1 MSSRD
6 RVRSRTVAAC
16 AGVVV
21 LAWVAAV
28 AAHSFEPALLDL
40 RERDAGVFDVV
51 WRPPGKES
59 GAVMPGAP
67 PLVPRLPD
75 ACRRVAD
82 LGGSDEWT
90 AFRVDCGSGR
100 LRGETIAVPGILG
113 SRVDAIV
120 RVGWNDGHAA
130 SGVVRPD
137 SEDFV
142 VPDGGEG
149 IVGLGA
155 PWRTVASRYVALGV
169 EHILHGYDHVLF
181 VIGLFL
187 LVGASRTLL
196 DGATRALVATV
207 SAFTLAHSLTL
218 AAAVLGLVA
227 VPTAPVEALIAA
239 SIVLLARE
247 LVRPAGA
254 APTLTGRYPWAVAF
268 GFGLLHGLGFAGALA
283 ETGVPADQIPL
294 ALVAFNVGVEL
305 GQLAIV
311 VALSAG
317 ALLLRPVVRER
328 VWLRWIPAYVMGT
341 VAFAWTIERVLLVA
355 R

>member
-1 MSSRD
+1 VSGA
-6 RVRSRTVAAC
+6 VRARRRTVPTGAAL
-16 AGVVV
+16 AAVAV
-21 LAWVAAV
+21 LASAASV

-40 RERDAGVFDVV
+40 RERDPGVFDVV

-67 PLVPRLPD
+67 PLVPRLPE
-75 ACRRVAD
+75 ACRRLAD
-82 LGGSDEWT
+82 LGASDEWT

-120 RVGWNDGHAA
+120 RIGWSDGHAA
-130 SGVVRPD
+130 SGVLRPD

-142 VPDGGEG
+142 VPEGEEG

-155 PWRTVASRYVALGV
+155 PWRTVAARYVALGV

-187 LVGASRTLL
+187 LVGS
-196 DGATRALVATV
+196 TRALVATV
-207 SAFTLAHSLTL
+207 SAFTVAHSLTL
-218 AAAVLGLVA
+218 AAAVLGLVTVRA
-227 VPTAPVEALIAA
+227 APVEALIAA

-247 LVRPAGA
+247 LVRPDDAD
-254 APTLTGRYPWAVAF
+254 PTLTGRYPWAVAF

-283 ETGVPADQIPL
+283 ETGVPADHIPL

-311 VALSAG
+311 VALATG
-317 ALLLRPVVRER
+317 AALLRPLVEGRA
-328 VWLRWIPAYVMGT
+328 WLRWVPAYVMGT
-341 VAFAWTIERVLLVA
+341 VAFAWMIERVLVVGS
-355 R
+355 

>member
-1 MSSRD
+1 MTRG
-6 RVRSRTVAAC
+6 RLAA
-16 AGVVV
+16 ALLV
-21 LAWVAAV
+21 LAWAATA

-75 ACRRVAD
+75 ACRTLAD
-82 LGGSDEWT
+82 LGAGDEWT

-100 LRGETIAVPGILG
+100 LRGTTIAVPGILG

-120 RVGWNDGHAA
+120 RIGWNDGHAA
-130 SGVVRPD
+130 SGVLRPD
-137 SEDFV
+137 SEEFV
-142 VPDGGEG
+142 VPEGGEG

-187 LVGASRTLL
+187 LVAS
-196 DGATRALVATV
+196 TRALVATV
-207 SAFTLAHSLTL
+207 SAFTVAHSLTL
-218 AAAVLGLVA
+218 AAAVLGLVT

-247 LVRPAGA
+247 LVRPADA

-268 GFGLLHGLGFAGALA
+268 GFGLLHGVGFAGALA

-294 ALVAFNVGVEL
+294 ALVAFNGGVEL

-311 VALSAG
+311 VALGVG
-317 ALLLRPVVRER
+317 AALLRPVTRGR
-328 VWLRWIPAYVMGT
+328 VWLRWVPAYAMGT
-341 VAFAWTIERVLLVA
+341 VAFAWMIERILVVG

>member
-1 MSSRD
+1 MTGAVGAR
-6 RVRSRTVAAC
+6 RRAVRTRAATLV
-16 AGVVV
+16 GIVVV
-21 LAWVAAV
+21 GWAASV
-28 AAHSFEPALLDL
+28 GAHSFEPALLDL
-40 RERDAGVFDVV
+40 RERDPGVFDVV

-75 ACRRVAD
+75 GCRKLVD
-82 LGGSDEWT
+82 LGASDEWT
-90 AFRVDCGSGR
+90 AFRVDCGGGR
-100 LRGETIAVPGILG
+100 LRGATIAVPGILG

-120 RVGWNDGHAA
+120 RIGWNDGHAA
-130 SGVVRPD
+130 SGVLRPD
-137 SEDFV
+137 SEELV
-142 VPDGGEG
+142 VPEGGEG

-169 EHILHGYDHVLF
+169 EHILYGYDHVLF

-187 LVGASRTLL
+187 LVGS
-196 DGATRALVATV
+196 TRSLVATV
-207 SAFTLAHSLTL
+207 SAFTIAHSLTL
-218 AAAVLGLVA
+218 AAAVLGIVA

-247 LVRPAGA
+247 LARPDEGE
-254 APTLTGRYPWAVAF
+254 PTLTGRYPWAVAF

-311 VALSAG
+311 VALSLG
-317 ALLLRPVVRER
+317 AALLRPVVRDR
-328 VWLRWIPAYVMGT
+328 GWLRWVPAYVMGT
-341 VAFAWTIERVLLVA
+341 VAFAWMIERMLVIG

>member
-1 MSSRD
+1 MR
-6 RVRSRTVAAC
+6 RAKPI
-16 AGVVV
+16 VV
-21 LAWVAAV
+21 LLAMLAWAA
-28 AAHSFEPALLDL
+28 AAGAHSFEPALLDL
-40 RERDAGVFDVV
+40 RERDPGVFDVV

-59 GAVMPGAP
+59 GAVMPGVP
-67 PLVPRLPD
+67 PLVPRLP
-75 ACRRVAD
+75 AGCRTLAD
-82 LGGSDEWT
+82 LGASDEWT

-100 LRGETIAVPGILG
+100 LRGATIAVPGILG

-120 RVGWNDGHAA
+120 RIGWNDGHAA
-130 SGVVRPD
+130 SGVLRPD
-137 SEDFV
+137 SEEFV
-142 VPDGGEG
+142 VPEGGEG

-155 PWRTVASRYVALGV
+155 PWRTVAARYVALGV

-187 LVGASRTLL
+187 LVGA
-196 DGATRALVATV
+196 TRVLVATV
-207 SAFTLAHSLTL
+207 SAFTVAHSLTL

-247 LVRPAGA
+247 LVRPADA
-254 APTLTGRYPWAVAF
+254 EPTLTGRYPWAVAF
-268 GFGLLHGLGFAGALA
+268 AFGLLHGLGFAGALA

-294 ALVAFNVGVEL
+294 ALVMFNVGVEL

-311 VALSAG
+311 VALSVG
-317 ALLLRPVVRER
+317 AALLRPVTAGR
-328 VWLRWIPAYVMGT
+328 VWLRWAPAYAMGT
-341 VAFAWTIERVLLVA
+341 VAFAWMIERILVVG